1 MFRPIATRRT
11 FEEAVNQIAD
21 AIRDGS
27 LHEGD
32 RLPAERMLAQQ
43 MEISRRTLREA
54 ISVLVD
60 AGVLEAR
67 PGGGVYVVSEVIPVE
82 LLARRSQIK
91 ANEIAAILEARRV
104 IEPRVA
110 QLAALY
116 GSDEDFERMQKVI
129 EFQRHCPP
137 DDHARFRHLDMRFHI
152 TMARATHNRKLVE
165 IMRDLLD
172 DLQVVTDMA
181 LRVEDDNVDR
191 MVGIH
196 QETLDAIMRG
206 DEQEIESVMSMHLSV
221 LEQIWEA
228 ESGRQRLRRPPTF
241 LVAPRTAVLE
251 AAPPT
256 A

>member
-1 MFRPIATRRT
+1 VFRPIATRRT
-11 FEEAVNQIAD
+11 FEEAVSQIAD
-21 AIRDGS
+21 AIRDGT

-43 MEISRRTLREA
+43 MAISRRTLREA
-54 ISVLVD
+54 TGVLVD

-116 GSDEDFERMQKVI
+116 GTDEDIERMQKVI
-129 EFQRHCPP
+129 ELQRLCPP
-137 DDHARFRHLDMRFHI
+137 DDHERFRHLDMRFHI
-152 TMARATHNRKLVE
+152 TMARATHNRKLVSV
-165 IMRDLLD
+165 MRDLLD

-181 LRVEDDNVDR
+181 LRVNDDDIDR
-191 MVGIH
+191 MVAIH
-196 QETLDAIMRG
+196 QETLDAVIRG
-206 DEQEIESVMSMHLSV
+206 DEAEIENVMSMHLSV
-221 LEQIWEA
+221 LERIWEE
-228 ESGRQRLRRPPTF
+228 ESGRQRLRRPPAF
-241 LVAPRTAVLE
+241 LVAPAV
-251 AAPPT
+251 APD
-256 A
+256 